1 MDKLKLDKE
10 INKTI
15 VDGTLKGYLQ
25 YLEERKEKKETM
37 NVSGAYVWTKGN
49 HIDDQVSKI
58 GQDHDI
64 QFKIEK
70 AGYTW
75 EYLQFTVSKDTENY
89 MVIVKNSRR
98 VTKSFDD
105 QKKKIK
111 EDNYLVNLADI
122 NTNVFENKERNYIIQ
137 PEQIQL
143 ELSAPEEVKA
153 VLEGTQLNVSQKYSR
168 FYIVTYEIDNETK
181 FIESIKLTMPN
192 RQTMNL
198 ELIEDLSYLI
208 QESDYEVTS
217 EDVESIMDEKI
228 SDQTIFSGDSNAFG
242 YSIPEEEK
250 EESGN

>member
-1 MDKLKLDKE
+1 MDEFKLDKT
-10 INKTI
+10 ISKAI

-25 YLEERKEKKETM
+25 YLEERKSKKETM
-37 NVSGAYVWTKGN
+37 SVSGAYAWTKGN

-58 GQDHDI
+58 GQMKNV

-75 EYLQFTVSKDTENY
+75 EYLQFTVSENLEDY

-98 VTKSFDD
+98 VQKSFDE
-105 QKKKIK
+105 QKKKTN

-122 NTNVFENKERNYIIQ
+122 NTPVLKNISRNFVIQ

-143 ELSAPEEVKA
+143 ELNDPEEIKA
-153 VLEGTQLNVSQKYSR
+153 VIEGTQLNVSKKYSR
-168 FYIVTYEIDNETK
+168 FYIVTYEIHDETK

-192 RQTMNL
+192 RQTMTL

-208 QESDYEVTS
+208 QGNEYEITD
-217 EDVESIMDEKI
+217 EDVEPIKNEKTPEN
-228 SDQTIFSGDSNAFG
+228 TIFSGDTNSFG
-242 YSIPEEEK
+242 YSIPEEK
-250 EESGN
+250 EETGN

>member
-1 MDKLKLDKE
+1 MDEFKLDKS
-10 INKTI
+10 ISKAI

-25 YLEERKEKKETM
+25 YLEERKSKKDSM
-37 NVSGAYVWTKGN
+37 NVSGAYAWTKGN

-58 GQDHDI
+58 GQSHNV

-75 EYLQFTVSKDTENY
+75 EYLQFTVSENTEDY

-98 VTKSFDD
+98 VQKSFDD
-105 QKKKIK
+105 QKKKAK

-122 NTNVFENKERNYIIQ
+122 NTDILKNSTQNFLVQ

-143 ELSAPEEVKA
+143 ELNDPEEVRA
-153 VLEGTQLNVSQKYSR
+153 VLDGTPLNVTQKYSR
-168 FYIVTYEIDNETK
+168 FYIVTYEIDDETK
-181 FIESIKLTMPN
+181 FVESIKLTMPN

-198 ELIEDLSYLI
+198 ELVKDLSYLI
-208 QESDYEVTS
+208 QDSEYEITS
-217 EDVESIMDEKI
+217 EDVEPIMNEKV

>member
-1 MDKLKLDKE
+1 MDEFKLDETISKA
-10 INKTI
+10 I

-25 YLEERKEKKETM
+25 YLEERKSKKESM
-37 NVSGAYVWTKGN
+37 SVSGAYAWTKGN

-58 GQDHDI
+58 GQNHSV

-75 EYLQFTVSKDTENY
+75 EYLQFTVSENDENY

-98 VTKSFDD
+98 VKKSFDD
-105 QKKKIK
+105 QKKKAN

-122 NTNVFENKERNYIIQ
+122 NTDVLKNSDQSFVAQ

-143 ELSAPEEVKA
+143 ELNDPEEVRA
-153 VLEGTQLNVSQKYSR
+153 VIEGKQLNVTQKYSR
-168 FYIVTYEIDNETK
+168 FYIVTYEIDDETK
-181 FIESIKLTMPN
+181 FIESIQLTMPN

-208 QESDYEVTS
+208 QDSEYEITT
-217 EDVESIMDEKI
+217 EDVESIMNERV